1 MNPDKKGLIVNQ
13 LQEKTDLAKENYD
26 YVAFNK
32 SEQNKSENGYGHFLP
47 PSRIKKM
54 LTKLEEAK

>member
-32 SEQNKSENGYGHFLP
+32 SEQNKSEKLIWTLP
-47 PSRIKKM
+47 PPPLKKM